1 MLSRDYP
8 RMLFHRTKEPVT
20 VQSRAEEDALGP
32 GWSRIIWPVS
42 AIAAP
47 EPAPEPEPEPEPQA
61 VGYAAEEPE
70 PGGPAHQV
78 EALRRAVRAREEPAP
93 AAPTRPA
100 RAPIKPPARSKRK
113 G

>member
-1 MLSRDYP
+1 MSSRDYP
-8 RMLFHRTKEPVT
+8 RMMFHRAKEPVT
-20 VQSRAEEDALGP
+20 VLSRAEEDALGP
-32 GWSRIIWPVS
+32 EWSRIIWPAS

-61 VGYAAEEPE
+61 VGYAAEEPD
-70 PGGPAHQV
+70 PGGPVHRV
-78 EALRRAVRAREEPAP
+78 EALRHAVRAREEPAP